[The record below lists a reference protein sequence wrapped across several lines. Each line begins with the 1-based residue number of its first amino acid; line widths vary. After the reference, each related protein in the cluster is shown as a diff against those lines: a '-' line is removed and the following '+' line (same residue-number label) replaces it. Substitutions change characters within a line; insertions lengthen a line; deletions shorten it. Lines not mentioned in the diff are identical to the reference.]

1 VVFPSVP
8 TSIVCILFLFI
19 VIRVFS
25 LGLFYIL
32 CVRRSPCAGCPRGS
46 HMAGLVSVM
55 GTCAAFHCLFAFLR
69 FQCHLLSA
77 IPGAASHLR
86 DGPFSVGRHLRHDVF
101 VCGLWLR
108 PFRSFSPCSLF
119 LRHSSLGCSFYRPPC
134 HLLASHLR
142 DPVFGKG
149 VFVAPLAGIIHP
161 YRTFLPDSSSAQP
174 HLRGQPLSLLVP
186 AGDKYLYSPT
196 CGGCSS
202 VGIRGVPGVWWGLL
216 WFGILWAGLG
226 GTVLMGDR
234 VIFPDPHCLL
244 YGRLCLCPLP
254 GAFSRGGV
262 SVRLILW
269 LVSFPALPSLL
280 SVPPYR
286 CARVFRARCLFPDT
300 FVGSCSG
307 PSLFPPA

>member
-1 VVFPSVP
+1 VPSRVP
-8 TSIVCILFLFI
+8 H
-19 VIRVFS
+19 
-25 LGLFYIL
+25 G
-32 CVRRSPCAGCPRGS
+32 RSCFGDG
-46 HMAGLVSVM
+46 
-55 GTCAAFHCLFAFLR
+55 
-69 FQCHLLSA
+69 
-77 IPGAASHLR
+77 HLR
-86 DGPFSVGRHLRHDVF
+86 RFPLSLRVSPFSMPSSVCHPRRGVPFAGRALFCRQALAPRCLCLRALAATLSV
-101 VCGLWLR
+101 LQ
-108 PFRSFSPCSLF
+108 SLQ
-119 LRHSSLGCSFYRPPC
+119 SSLAALFSWLLVLPPALSFACLPLAGSCFREGC
-134 HLLASHLR
+134 LR
-142 DPVFGKG
+142 C
-149 VFVAPLAGIIHP
+149 PLAGIIHP

-186 AGDKYLYSPT
+186 AGDKYLCSPT

-202 VGIRGVPGVWWGLL
+202 VGIRGVPGVWWGPL